1 MMYACLQFMSRQCM
15 AIHFWKDIIA
25 FKYIYSIIYMYVR
38 CQCAIIIIINVFE
51 LPNSFETES
60 RSLELDIKCFYC
72 ICFKPVISVLL
83 QLVGFFFCPVVFS
96 HGKVTWLITEN
107 K

>member
-1 MMYACLQFMSRQCM
+1 MC
-15 AIHFWKDIIA
+15 
-25 FKYIYSIIYMYVR
+25 VR
-38 CQCAIIIIINVFE
+38 CQCAIIIIITVFE
-51 LPNSFETES
+51 LPNSFATES
-60 RSLELDIKCFYC
+60 RSLELDIKWFYC

-83 QLVGFFFCPVVFS
+83 QLIGFVCPVVFS